1 MKKLI
6 RMFFAV
12 TFLMSVGLP
21 ACADKAEEFIQ
32 AARNGEM
39 NVVKKLVKK
48 VDEKVKEEALCAA
61 LESHTVED
69 RHWDIASFLLDNGTN
84 PNIRCGGYD
93 YESNYTLVMGTMNGY
108 FRDGY
113 RGGPYEV
120 DISEVPLRTEVL
132 RKAIKNGANV
142 DEKVLVTTDREDTAL
157 TLAIRGGDHARN
169 ALIKILVSEGK
180 PDLFLTCNGQTP
192 VEVAADYHKWEI
204 VEFLETEMNKQRRT
218 EDN

>member
-1 MKKLI
+1 
-6 RMFFAV
+6 MFFAV

-21 ACADKAEEFIQ
+21 ACAGKAEKFIQ

-39 NVVKKLVKK
+39 NVVKELVKK
-48 VDEKVKEEALCAA
+48 VDEKVKEEALCAS
-61 LESHTVED
+61 LKSHTVEG

-93 YESNYTLVMGTMNGY
+93 YEFNYTLVMGAMVGY

-113 RGGPYEV
+113 RGDYDY

-142 DEKVLVTTDREDTAL
+142 DEKVLVTTHREATAL
-157 TLAIRGGDHARN
+157 TLAIKGGDHARN

-204 VEFLETEMNKQRRT
+204 VEFLETEMNKQQRT